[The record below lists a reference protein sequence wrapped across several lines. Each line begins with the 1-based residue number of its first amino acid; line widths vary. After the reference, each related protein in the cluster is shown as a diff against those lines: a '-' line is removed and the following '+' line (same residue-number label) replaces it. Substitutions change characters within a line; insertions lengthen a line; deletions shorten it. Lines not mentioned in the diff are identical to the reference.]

1 MKRIFIFGILFLL
14 SNAIEAQCPF
24 TASISPSA
32 ISLCPFKSDTL
43 FTETADSYQWFKNGV
58 PVNNNNLPYLVVS
71 NPADVNASILVVQTI
86 AGCSESS
93 TPALVSGIPL
103 PVMTI
108 TIEGAI
114 SGTACLGDTVNL
126 TINSGQTNN
135 ITWFRNGNPIAGQN
149 TTEINIVQAGNY
161 SATGAIAACPTN
173 TQFSTDVILTF
184 SNAPVPQ
191 IFEDLNAGTLY
202 TNATAN
208 TLQWFESGAPISN
221 ATTASILPFG
231 AGQYTVTAQY
241 SAGCTRISEPYNFA
255 GFPVVCDHDP
265 LITGE
270 LLICPNGETTLST
283 LTGDAYQWF
292 VNGEAVSG
300 AIENTFL
307 ASSFQAGSPI
317 AVAVTLNGCT
327 EVSPEVTPL
336 IYFFAPVTM
345 LANGSP
351 NALCEG
357 DSIELSLDYLG
368 NQISWFLNGV
378 VQNSLQGSS
387 VFVSQ
392 AGLYSATVVNEFCS
406 ALSQSTNE
414 ISVALLSNP
423 IPEIALQGSS
433 IVCSTL
439 GDSYTWSLNG
449 NEVPGLNSQ
458 TILAQAGIW
467 TVSVSYN
474 NGCLATS
481 APLDANSIGFETV
494 SDGLLLL
501 GPNPCTDQVH
511 FNAKTGNLSVYS
523 SEGKLIFKEAISTG
537 ILSIET
543 KNWIPG
549 LYYFSWEDR
558 FERSSF
564 LLVKQ

>member
-1 MKRIFIFGILFLL
+1 MKRIFIFGILFFI
-14 SNAIEAQCPF
+14 SNFIGAQCAF
-24 TASISPSA
+24 TATISPSA
-32 ISLCPFKSDTL
+32 LSLCPFKSDTF
-43 FTETADSYQWFKNGV
+43 FTETADSYQWFKNGA

-71 NPADVNASILVVQTI
+71 NPTDMNASILVVQTI

-93 TPALVSGIPL
+93 TPAAVTGIPL

-126 TINSGQTNN
+126 TVNSGQTDN

-149 TTEINIVQAGNY
+149 TTSINIVQGGSY

-173 TQFSTDVILTF
+173 TQFSTDVILAFT
-184 SNAPVPQ
+184 NAPVPQ

-202 TNATAN
+202 TTATAN
-208 TLQWFESGAPISN
+208 TFQWFESGAPISN
-221 ATTASILPFG
+221 ATNASILPFG

-265 LITGE
+265 LIAGE

-283 LTGDAYQWF
+283 ITGDAYQWF
-292 VNGEAVSG
+292 VGGEAVSG

-357 DSIELSLDYLG
+357 DSIELSIDFQG
-368 NQISWFLNGV
+368 NQVTWLLNGE
-378 VQNSLQGSS
+378 VQTSLQGSS

-392 AGLYSATVVNEFCS
+392 AGLYSATVANEFCP
-406 ALSQSTNE
+406 ALSQTTNE
-414 ISVALLSNP
+414 ISVALISNS
-423 IPEIALQGSS
+423 IPEISLLGSS
-433 IVCSTL
+433 IVCSTIA
-439 GDSYTWSLNG
+439 DTYTWSLNG
-449 NEVPGLNSQ
+449 NVVPGLTSS
-458 TILAQAGIW
+458 TILAQTGIW

-474 NGCLATS
+474 NGCQATS
-481 APLDANSIGFETV
+481 APLDANSIGFETIP
-494 SDGLLLL
+494 DGLLLL
-501 GPNPCTDQVH
+501 GPNPCTDRVH
-511 FNAKTGNLSVYS
+511 FNAKSGNLSVYN
-523 SEGKLIFKEAISTG
+523 SEGKLIFREAISTG
-537 ILSIET
+537 ILSVET
-543 KNWIPG
+543 NSWIPG